1 MATPTEVLKVPILSG
16 RIARVRLKPFPGSG
30 KGVLYSDGKGRWVFV
45 TGQPRITT
53 CMNGRMAGL
62 GNNRPQRNPLFPKS
76 RMPLRGGISSVADFL
91 KILVSPGLWV
101 RIGEGVLG
109 LILIAIGFSKLTGIE
124 PPIVK
129 ALT

>member
-1 MATPTEVLKVPILSG
+1 MATPTEVLKGTHPVGQNSKGAP
-16 RIARVRLKPFPGSG
+16 KPFPGSG
-30 KGVLYSDGKGRWVFV
+30 KGVLYSDGKGRWVFRDGTTKNYNLYEWKDGGPWKQQTSEKPIIPKVQDAV
-45 TGQPRITT
+45 T
-53 CMNGRMAGL
+53 
-62 GNNRPQRNPLFPKS
+62 
-76 RMPLRGGISSVADFL
+76 GGISSVADFL